1 MNFALGFSALHTLYV
16 SLALLPKPLRPPWP
30 MRAGLVACAVF
41 YIGISVIALN
51 QQWPKV
57 VVWLSGR

>member
-1 MNFALGFSALHTLYV
+1 
-16 SLALLPKPLRPPWP
+16 

-57 VVWLSGR
+57 VAWLRG